1 MKKIFLGLTLSLVA
15 LLTACTQTTSALLS
29 LSSNEDII
37 SLQALAAANLLDV
50 SSSTMSLT
58 STDIN
63 EDPVD
68 EPLEPIVVDTIEPY
82 IELVEQLLGSN
93 NGLNVIVDVSD
104 DPLYENMMTFETSSL
119 IGETQSYTIYYNMT
133 VEEEDDDESEFVLDG
148 IMLVDDLVYTLTG
161 KREVE
166 ENEEKVEFIAK
177 LDDLNYVE
185 SEFKVESTET
195 EFEILVVENGIEV
208 SQTKVKI
215 EAEDNETKVE
225 LEFMSGANTGVY
237 EFKFETED
245 GQPILK
251 VEFDA
256 TIDGV
261 VTQGEITLSIVVD
274 EITGETYYE
283 IFVET
288 EDGEYEEDIVR
299 EIEDEVEDEE

>member
-1 MKKIFLGLTLSLVA
+1 MKKIFLGLSLVA

-119 IGETQSYTIYYNMT
+119 IGETQSYHLLQH
-133 VEEEDDDESEFVLDG
+133 D
-148 IMLVDDLVYTLTG
+148 
-161 KREVE
+161 R
-166 ENEEKVEFIAK
+166 
-177 LDDLNYVE
+177 
-185 SEFKVESTET
+185 
-195 EFEILVVENGIEV
+195 
-208 SQTKVKI
+208 
-215 EAEDNETKVE
+215 
-225 LEFMSGANTGVY
+225 
-237 EFKFETED
+237 
-245 GQPILK
+245 
-251 VEFDA
+251 
-256 TIDGV
+256 
-261 VTQGEITLSIVVD
+261 
-274 EITGETYYE
+274 
-283 IFVET
+283 
-288 EDGEYEEDIVR
+288 
-299 EIEDEVEDEE
+299 